1 MSTNKPGFFAK
12 LGFQK
17 FTTRDI
23 LLIAVL
29 AAIGGVAKVFTAQGY
44 VLMAAFGPYG
54 SAIWSALFFIWPII
68 AAFVIR
74 KPGAATISML
84 LGGVIELLAGSPIGV
99 IVLYSNLV
107 EGLAADIGFLIWRYL
122 KFGILQHMVAGLL
135 EPIGGFFITY
145 FFFSFPTLGIGAFL
159 LFVIVS
165 LIGGVLGGLLAYAI
179 NKGLEASG
187 VIRKE
192 AKVLVRE

>member
-1 MSTNKPGFFAK
+1 MSTKESGFFAK

-68 AAFVIR
+68 AAFVVR

-107 EGLAADIGFLIWRYL
+107 EGLGADIGFLIWRYL

-145 FFFSFPTLGIGAFL
+145 FFFSFPSLGIGAFI

-165 LIGGVLGGLLAYAI
+165 LVGGVLGGLLAYAI

-192 AKVLVRE
+192 AKVIVRV

>member
-1 MSTNKPGFFAK
+1 MSTNEGGFFAK

-122 KFGILQHMVAGLL
+122 KFGLLQHAVAGLL

-145 FFFSFPTLGIGAFL
+145 FFFSFPSLGIGAFL
-159 LFVIVS
+159 LFVLVS
-165 LIGGVLGGLLAYAI
+165 LIGGVIGGLLAYAI

-192 AKVLVRE
+192 AKVVVRE

>member
-1 MSTNKPGFFAK
+1 MSSEGRGFFAN

-17 FTTRDI
+17 YTTRDI
-23 LLIAVL
+23 LTIAVL
-29 AAIGGVAKVFTAQGY
+29 AAIGGVAKVFTAQGF
-44 VLMAAFGPYG
+44 VLVAAFGPYG

-68 AAFVIR
+68 AAFVVR

-99 IVLYSNLV
+99 ITLYSNLV
-107 EGLAADIGFLIWRYL
+107 EGLAGDIGFLLWRYCKYGL
-122 KFGILQHMVAGLL
+122 TQHIVAGLL
-135 EPIGGFFITY
+135 QPIGGFFITY
-145 FFFSFPTLGIGAFL
+145 FFFGFGSLGTTPFV

-179 NKGLEASG
+179 DKGLQASG

-192 AKVLVRE
+192 AKVVELD